1 MQRNFIICLFLL
13 ISIASTLAQGQQ
25 GYFQDIELKTD
36 TAKFSLNNNRVVWQ
50 GEPYLYFTHSEK
62 QIEAELYCY
71 PVNYNDQEQ
80 VRLVNSTAFEEV
92 DSLVWLGK
100 YYKTKIR
107 FNNLIAA
114 QSVSLVFEVSQ
125 PDSKASFYEVKLF
138 NNQIP
143 VIQITTGNNE
153 DFYIGEIKEIP
164 LNNQFAEYIK
174 TSSDWANTPKYD
186 YRFMNDHG
194 LKLQILPKESGK
206 LDISIVPISK
216 KYFLSKEGD
225 FTNRANPITIS
236 ATVKQTRLQFLTVDR
251 PDIPIEF
258 TNARGIEIQLENS
271 RNLQL
276 KKTYRIE
283 DQSEPGGIFIGEI
296 YTRGLLNN
304 DKILCWFRP
313 FSLHRLSEGY
323 LYIKDGDE
331 AKFITNINILP
342 KFSITKV
349 SLLREGADWNSN
361 LTANPGESVELKIE
375 GSGLNRAVFKIDEAQ
390 DFKLDTARSGEAV
403 QVIKFKIPGNVSKR
417 KLGIYKNGNPIGSD
431 ILVKEFQKPR
441 SLDFVSI
448 NYGDSYI
455 PITNLVKPVLYDKS
469 ITDLSLKFN
478 PDLIDN
484 VGKLYGKQY
493 LSITINL
500 FNNRRELLESR
511 VIDNYVV
518 CPSDVSPRSAFYDSK
533 DCQKGNINI
542 NNYISRKTYDLADW
556 SRIEVIIKHKET
568 QYSDPG
574 FTQRVE
580 LILQKHSSFDIEVS
594 FPGGLL
600 IQRIGNN
607 SFANFG
613 GVSLAILGQFSFYK
627 PNEVEKLRPY
637 KLGAGIIALNA
648 FNFSSNNTTRDL
660 GIVAIGSLY
669 PIQTKSKLKFPLFL
683 GFGYFLQEEKWFYLV
698 GPGIQLSF

>member
-1 MQRNFIICLFLL
+1 MLRPVCKLLLFVLFFIP
-13 ISIASTLAQGQQ
+13 TLTIGQQ
-25 GYFQDIELKTD
+25 GYFQDLELRTD
-36 TAKFSLNNNRVVWQ
+36 TNKFSLNKNRIVWQ
-50 GEPYLYFTHSEK
+50 GEPYLLFTHTEK
-62 QIEAELYCY
+62 QLEAELYCY
-71 PVNYNDQEQ
+71 PVNYNSNEQ
-80 VRLVNSTAFEEV
+80 VRLVNSTAFEEI

-107 FNNLIAA
+107 FNNLISS
-114 QSVSLVFEVSQ
+114 QSVSLVFEVSASNIA
-125 PDSKASFYEVKLF
+125 PSFYEVKLF
-138 NNQIP
+138 PNQIP
-143 VIQITTGNNE
+143 DIQAIKGNE
-153 DFYIGEIKEIP
+153 DDFYIGEIKEIT
-164 LNNQFAEYIK
+164 LNNQFSEYIK
-174 TSSDWANTPKYD
+174 TSADWVNTQKYD
-186 YRFMNDHG
+186 YRFTKDHG

-206 LDISIVPISK
+206 LAVSIVPIVN
-216 KYFLSKEGD
+216 KYFLSSEGD
-225 FTNRANPITIS
+225 FTNRAKPINITGN
-236 ATVKQTRLQFLTVDR
+236 VKQTRLQFLTVDR
-251 PDIPIEF
+251 QDIPMEF

-283 DQSEPGGIFIGEI
+283 DQSEAGGIFIGEI
-296 YTRGLLNN
+296 FTRGLLNN
-304 DKILCWFRP
+304 DKVLCWFRP
-313 FSLHRLSEGY
+313 FALHRLSEGY

-331 AKFITNINILP
+331 PKFITNFNILP
-342 KFSITKV
+342 KFNITKV
-349 SLLREGADWNSN
+349 SLLHEGSDWSSN
-361 LTANPGESVELKIE
+361 LTVNPGESVELKIE
-375 GSGLNRAVFKIDEAQ
+375 GSGLNRAVFNIEEAQEFKIDS
-390 DFKLDTARSGEAV
+390 ARSGEAV
-403 QVIKFKIPGNVSKR
+403 QVIKFKIPSNVSKR
-417 KLGIYKNGNPIGSD
+417 KLGIYKNGNPIGND

-455 PITNLVKPVLYDKS
+455 PVTSLVKPVLYDKS

-493 LSITINL
+493 LTITINL

-511 VIDNYVV
+511 VIDNFVV
-518 CPSDVSPRSAFYDSK
+518 CPSDVSPRFAFYDSK
-533 DCQKGNINI
+533 DCQKGSINI
-542 NNYISRKTYDLADW
+542 NNFISRKTYDLADW
-556 SRIEVIIKHKET
+556 SRIEVIIKHKES

-574 FTQRVE
+574 FTQRIE

-600 IQRIGNN
+600 IQRIGSSN
-607 SFANFG
+607 FGNFG

-637 KLGAGIIALNA
+637 KVGAGIIALNA
-648 FNFSSNNTTRDL
+648 FNFSSNNTRRDL
-660 GIVAIGSLY
+660 GIVTIGSLY

>member
-1 MQRNFIICLFLL
+1 MLRNFTICLFL
-13 ISIASTLAQGQQ
+13 IVGIASTLVKGQQ

-71 PVNYNDQEQ
+71 PVNYNGQEQ

-92 DSLVWLGK
+92 DSLVWLGNF
-100 YYKTKIR
+100 YKTKIR

-125 PDSKASFYEVKLF
+125 PDSKATFYEVKLF
-138 NNQIP
+138 PNQIP
-143 VIQITTGNNE
+143 HIQITTGNNE

-174 TSSDWANTPKYD
+174 TSSDWANAPKYD

-206 LDISIVPISK
+206 LDVSIVPISK

-225 FTNRANPITIS
+225 FTNRANPLTITP
-236 ATVKQTRLQFLTVDR
+236 TVKQTRLQFLTVDR
-251 PDIPIEF
+251 PDIPMEF

-276 KKTYRIE
+276 RKTYRIE

-441 SLDFVSI
+441 ALDFVSI

-455 PITNLVKPVLYDKS
+455 PVTNLVKPVLYDKS

-493 LSITINL
+493 LNITINL

-518 CPSDVSPRSAFYDSK
+518 CPSDVSPRAAFYDSK

-542 NNYISRKTYDLADW
+542 NNFISRKTYDLADW
-556 SRIEVIIKHKET
+556 SRIEVIIKHKES

>member
-1 MQRNFIICLFLL
+1 M
-13 ISIASTLAQGQQ
+13 AQGQQ